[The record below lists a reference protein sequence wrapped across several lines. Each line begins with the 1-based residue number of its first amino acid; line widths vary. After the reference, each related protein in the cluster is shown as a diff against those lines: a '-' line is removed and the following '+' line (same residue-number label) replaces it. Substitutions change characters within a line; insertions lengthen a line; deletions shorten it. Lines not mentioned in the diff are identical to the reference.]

1 MVVSKEFCT
10 SKPKVDQDFEPIHI
24 PFVVVFKKKKIENK
38 GTYSLISFQL
48 KKKICILIERMLQN
62 ITTLLSYFSIG
73 GYFYKCN
80 VFISKTIFIG
90 IIDKTKWRIG

>member
-10 SKPKVDQDFEPIHI
+10 SKPKVAQDFEPIHI

-48 KKKICILIERMLQN
+48 KKK
-62 ITTLLSYFSIG
+62 YAF
-73 GYFYKCN
+73 
-80 VFISKTIFIG
+80 
-90 IIDKTKWRIG
+90 